1 MKNIYWLVR
10 RELWEHK
17 GSMIYTPLGIAAV
30 VFVVAIGAATAA
42 YFKID
47 HSRFPKA
54 REQLNAMIASGES
67 RQMADGLIYSISTPL
82 LAIGFL
88 IVTFYLLGSLFED
101 RKDKSIFFWKSL
113 PISDQETVLSKAV
126 VALIIS
132 PTIILLTATVLYF
145 LFAIIICIA
154 GSLVGFDTIGVMF
167 TGSNFLTAPFKLIA
181 LIPIQLLWALP
192 SAGWLLLV
200 SAAARTK
207 PLLWAAGIPLIA
219 GLIIVVARQL
229 GILESETSRWIID
242 DVIVRSFSGLLP
254 GGWQSSNLI
263 IDRPIPGFQAV
274 GSLVEQS
281 YAMLLTAKIWIGA
294 ALGAAM
300 IFAAI
305 ELRGSNT
312 EI

>member
-17 GSMIYTPLGIAAV
+17 GSMIYTPLGIAAGV
-30 VFVVAIGAATAA
+30 LALAIAAATAA

-47 HSRFPKA
+47 HGKFPQA

-67 RQMADGLIYSISTPL
+67 RQMGDGLISAISTPL

-113 PISDQETVLSKAV
+113 PISDQETVLSKAI

-132 PTIILLTATVLYF
+132 PSIILLTATVLYF
-145 LFAIIICIA
+145 LFAAVIGVT
-154 GSLVGFDTIGVMF
+154 GSLLGFNTAGVMF

-181 LIPIQLLWALP
+181 LIPIQVLWALP
-192 SAGWLLLV
+192 SVGWLLLV
-200 SAAARTK
+200 SAAVKNK
-207 PLLWAAGIPLIA
+207 PLLWAAGVPLVA
-219 GLIIVVARQL
+219 GFIIVVTRQSGL
-229 GILESETSRWIID
+229 LESEISRWIID
-242 DVIVRSFSGLLP
+242 EFIVRSFSGLMP
-254 GGWQSSNLI
+254 GGWMS
-263 IDRPIPGFQAV
+263 DGFVPERATPV
-274 GSLVEQS
+274 SIGLGHMVDQS

-294 ALGAAM
+294 AIGAAM